1 MMSENI
7 EVDNSLHGACPKLG
21 KLPSMENMEFMKLT
35 PEKIQNWNS
44 EILAK
49 QKPLIAKPSAKLL
62 FVNRLKGKKY
72 KASSSTKV
80 LQNTSNSNDHRVPG
94 AQRVCFMF

>member
-1 MMSENI
+1 MSENI

-49 QKPLIAKPSAKLL
+49 QKLLIAKPFEKLL
-62 FVNRLKGKKY
+62 FVNRLKGKT
-72 KASSSTKV
+72 TKPVPPPKCSRMPVIPLTSKFPV
-80 LQNTSNSNDHRVPG
+80 LRGKSV
-94 AQRVCFMF
+94 